1 MSLNKKSKSC
11 IGKVLFE
18 NDIFKI
24 QFDINLP
31 RPHLLIFFKTDE
43 DEARK
48 DKTNVKHLSESEI
61 NSLIELVEGF
71 MMAINAQNEA
81 HTISF
86 HTGGWVS
93 KPTLLN

>member
-1 MSLNKKSKSC
+1 MSLNQKSKNFK
-11 IGKVLFE
+11 GKVLFE
-18 NDIFKI
+18 NTIFKI

-31 RPHLLIFFKTDE
+31 RPHLLIFFKKDI
-43 DEARK
+43 ARK
-48 DKTNVKHLSESEI
+48 DQTNVEHLSELEI
-61 NSLIELVEGF
+61 ESLILLVENF
-71 MMAINAQNEA
+71 MKAINAQNEA